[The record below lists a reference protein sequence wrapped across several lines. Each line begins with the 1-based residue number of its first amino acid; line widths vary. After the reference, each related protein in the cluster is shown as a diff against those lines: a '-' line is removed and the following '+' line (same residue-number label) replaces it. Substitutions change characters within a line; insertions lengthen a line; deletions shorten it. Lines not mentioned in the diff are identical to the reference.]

1 MLLTK
6 PCRSSLVLL
15 GPPLAFVDYIKI
27 KVLIKNHAKMEPSMR
42 LSPRRI
48 KSTPTIILYELRM
61 IGLKTRPSSLL
72 RKLEAIIKK
81 WRGLVRW
88 YMQGHTSMRGEVVVH
103 IVGERFGRVN
113 RVDNLVASWRRAI
126 ARILFKKDHQQ
137 GGHEGVQHE
146 VAQQGG
152 VQQGVQQ
159 GALHPGNHQGGQV
172 GAPTNSKRHDYSKHD
187 LSKLKRAT
195 WIAMGSTNFYMDVQI
210 MHENF
215 DVAKAK
221 MWAEVASAVG
231 ATMCSHTEPALPV
244 DIGPC
249 AAPQQIPRS
258 KHEPRAS
265 PSQQRASPS
274 HRPSHS
280 ALHAGQQHAQHM
292 QHAQQAQHDPKPPLP
307 QQKRS
312 AQQLHAPP
320 AASPAPSQP
329 SRVVQIS

>member
-1 MLLTK
+1 
-6 PCRSSLVLL
+6 
-15 GPPLAFVDYIKI
+15 
-27 KVLIKNHAKMEPSMR
+27 
-42 LSPRRI
+42 
-48 KSTPTIILYELRM
+48 
-61 IGLKTRPSSLL
+61 
-72 RKLEAIIKK
+72 
-81 WRGLVRW
+81 
-88 YMQGHTSMRGEVVVH
+88 MQGHTSMRGEVVIH

-126 ARILFKKDHQQ
+126 ARIVLKKDHQQ
-137 GGHEGVQHE
+137 GGHEGVQ
-146 VAQQGG
+146 QGG
-152 VQQGVQQ
+152 VQQGVHHPGNQQ
-159 GALHPGNHQGGQV
+159 GNHQGGQV
-172 GAPTNSKRHDYSKHD
+172 GVPTNSKRHGLSKHD

-221 MWAEVASAVG
+221 MWAEVASAVD

-249 AAPQQIPRS
+249 AGPQIPPPRS

-280 ALHAGQQHAQHM
+280 ASHAVA
-292 QHAQQAQHDPKPPLP
+292 
-307 QQKRS
+307 RS
-312 AQQLHAPP
+312 ATATSLAQTPP
-320 AASPAPSQP
+320 PK
-329 SRVVQIS
+329 VLLLGV

>member
-1 MLLTK
+1 
-6 PCRSSLVLL
+6 
-15 GPPLAFVDYIKI
+15 
-27 KVLIKNHAKMEPSMR
+27 MESSMR

-48 KSTPTIILYELRM
+48 KSTPTMILYELRM

-137 GGHEGVQHE
+137 GGHEGVQYE
-146 VAQQGG
+146 G

-172 GAPTNSKRHDYSKHD
+172 GASTNNKRYGLSKHD

-221 MWAEVASAVG
+221 MWAEVASAVD

-244 DIGPC
+244 DIGHTL
-249 AAPQQIPRS
+249 AASQQIPRN

-280 ALHAGQQHAQHM
+280 ASHAGQLHAHHM
-292 QHAQQAQHDPKPPLP
+292 QHAQHAQHDPKALLP

-312 AQQLHAPP
+312 AQRHASP
-320 AASPAPSQP
+320 AASPAPSQT
-329 SRVVQIS
+329 SRVVQLS

>member
-1 MLLTK
+1 
-6 PCRSSLVLL
+6 
-15 GPPLAFVDYIKI
+15 
-27 KVLIKNHAKMEPSMR
+27 MR

-72 RKLEAIIKK
+72 RKLETIIKK

-172 GAPTNSKRHDYSKHD
+172 GAPTNNKRHDFSKHD

-195 WIAMGSTNFYMDVQI
+195 WIATGSTNFYMDVQI

-221 MWAEVASAVG
+221 MWAEVASAVD

-244 DIGPC
+244 DIVHSL
-249 AAPQQIPRS
+249 AAPQKPPRS
-258 KHEPRAS
+258 KHDARIAF
-265 PSQQRASPS
+265 
-274 HRPSHS
+274 
-280 ALHAGQQHAQHM
+280 
-292 QHAQQAQHDPKPPLP
+292 
-307 QQKRS
+307 
-312 AQQLHAPP
+312 
-320 AASPAPSQP
+320 
-329 SRVVQIS
+329 

>member
-1 MLLTK
+1 
-6 PCRSSLVLL
+6 
-15 GPPLAFVDYIKI
+15 
-27 KVLIKNHAKMEPSMR
+27 
-42 LSPRRI
+42 
-48 KSTPTIILYELRM
+48 M

-72 RKLEAIIKK
+72 RKLEATTKK

-137 GGHEGVQHE
+137 GGHEGVQ
-146 VAQQGG
+146 QG
-152 VQQGVQQ
+152 GVQQ
-159 GALHPGNHQGGQV
+159 GALHPGNHQGGQDGV
-172 GAPTNSKRHDYSKHD
+172 PTHSKRHDFPKND

-195 WIAMGSTNFYMDVQI
+195 WIAIGSTNFYMDVQV

-221 MWAEVASAVG
+221 MWAEVASAVD

-244 DIGPC
+244 DIGPSL
-249 AAPQQIPRS
+249 AAPQIPPRS
-258 KHEPRAS
+258 KHEPRES
-265 PSQQRASPS
+265 PSQPRASPS
-274 HRPSHS
+274 RRPAHS
-280 ALHAGQQHAQHM
+280 ASHAGQQHGQHVQHAQHM
-292 QHAQQAQHDPKPPLP
+292 QHAQKAQHDPKPPLP

-312 AQQLHAPP
+312 AQLHASP
-320 AASPAPSQP
+320 AASPAPSHT
-329 SRVVQIS
+329 SRVVQLS

>member
-1 MLLTK
+1 
-6 PCRSSLVLL
+6 
-15 GPPLAFVDYIKI
+15 
-27 KVLIKNHAKMEPSMR
+27 MR

-88 YMQGHTSMRGEVVVH
+88 YMQGHTSTRGEVVVH

-137 GGHEGVQHE
+137 AGHEGVQ
-146 VAQQGG
+146 QGA
-152 VQQGVQQ
+152 QGVQ
-159 GALHPGNHQGGQV
+159 GAQHPGNHQGGQV
-172 GAPTNSKRHDYSKHD
+172 GAPTNSKRHD

-221 MWAEVASAVG
+221 MWAEVASAVD

-244 DIGPC
+244 DIGHSL
-249 AAPQQIPRS
+249 AAPQIPPPRS

-265 PSQQRASPS
+265 PSKQRASPS
-274 HRPSHS
+274 HLSAHS
-280 ALHAGQQHAQHM
+280 ASHAGQLHAQHVQHAQHAQHV
-292 QHAQQAQHDPKPPLP
+292 QHAQKAQHDPKPPLP

-312 AQQLHAPP
+312 AQHHASP
-320 AASPAPSQP
+320 AASPAPSHT
-329 SRVVQIS
+329 SRVVQLS

>member
-1 MLLTK
+1 MLVFRDETLTV
-6 PCRSSLVLL
+6 LV

-27 KVLIKNHAKMEPSMR
+27 KVLFKNHAKMESSMR

-126 ARILFKKDHQQ
+126 ARILLNKKDHQQ
-137 GGHEGVQHE
+137 GGHKGV
-146 VAQQGG
+146 QQGG
-152 VQQGVQQ
+152 VQYGGMHHKVTQHEGVQQ
-159 GALHPGNHQGGQV
+159 EVAQRGGVQQEVAQQEAQHPGNLQGGQV
-172 GAPTNSKRHDYSKHD
+172 GASTNSKRHD
-187 LSKLKRAT
+187 LSKLKKAT
-195 WIAMGSTNFYMDVQI
+195 WIAVGSTNIYMDVQV

-221 MWAEVASAVG
+221 MWAEVASSVD

-244 DIGPC
+244 DIGHSL
-249 AAPQQIPRS
+249 AAPQVPPRS
-258 KHEPRAS
+258 KHEPRES
-265 PSQQRASPS
+265 PSRPRAE
-274 HRPSHS
+274 
-280 ALHAGQQHAQHM
+280 LHAGQQHAQQA
-292 QHAQQAQHDPKPPLP
+292 QHAQHDPKSLLP

-312 AQQLHAPP
+312 AQHHALPI
-320 AASPAPSQP
+320 PSQT
-329 SRVVQIS
+329 SRVIQLS

>member
-1 MLLTK
+1 
-6 PCRSSLVLL
+6 
-15 GPPLAFVDYIKI
+15 
-27 KVLIKNHAKMEPSMR
+27 
-42 LSPRRI
+42 
-48 KSTPTIILYELRM
+48 
-61 IGLKTRPSSLL
+61 
-72 RKLEAIIKK
+72 
-81 WRGLVRW
+81 
-88 YMQGHTSMRGEVVVH
+88 MQGHTSMRGEVVIH

-137 GGHEGVQHE
+137 GGHEGVQ
-146 VAQQGG
+146 QGG

-159 GALHPGNHQGGQV
+159 GALHPRNHQGGQV
-172 GAPTNSKRHDYSKHD
+172 GAPTNSKRCGLSNND

-195 WIAMGSTNFYMDVQI
+195 WIATGSTNFYIDVQV

-221 MWAEVASAVG
+221 MWAEVASAVD
-231 ATMCSHTEPALPV
+231 ATMCSHTEPALPA

-249 AAPQQIPRS
+249 AALQIPPPRS

-280 ALHAGQQHAQHM
+280 TTHAGQQHAHHMQHAQHA
-292 QHAQQAQHDPKPPLP
+292 QHAQQAQHAQHAQLDTKPPLP
-307 QQKRS
+307 QQQRS
-312 AQQLHAPP
+312 AQLHASP
-320 AASPAPSQP
+320 AASPAQSQP
-329 SRVVQIS
+329 SRVVQLS

>member
-1 MLLTK
+1 
-6 PCRSSLVLL
+6 
-15 GPPLAFVDYIKI
+15 
-27 KVLIKNHAKMEPSMR
+27 MR

-61 IGLKTRPSSLL
+61 IGLKTRPRSLL

-88 YMQGHTSMRGEVVVH
+88 YMQGHTSTRGEVVVH

-137 GGHEGVQHE
+137 AGHEGVQ
-146 VAQQGG
+146 QGA
-152 VQQGVQQ
+152 QGVQ
-159 GALHPGNHQGGQV
+159 GAQHPGNHQGGQV
-172 GAPTNSKRHDYSKHD
+172 GAPTNSERHD

-195 WIAMGSTNFYMDVQI
+195 WIATGSTNFYMDVQI

-221 MWAEVASAVG
+221 MWAEVASAVD

-244 DIGPC
+244 DIGPSL
-249 AAPQQIPRS
+249 AAPQQIPRN

-280 ALHAGQQHAQHM
+280 ASHAGQQHAQHM
-292 QHAQQAQHDPKPPLP
+292 LHVLSMLYVMCVQLP
-307 QQKRS
+307 S
-312 AQQLHAPP
+312 
-320 AASPAPSQP
+320 
-329 SRVVQIS
+329 V

>member
-1 MLLTK
+1 
-6 PCRSSLVLL
+6 
-15 GPPLAFVDYIKI
+15 
-27 KVLIKNHAKMEPSMR
+27 
-42 LSPRRI
+42 
-48 KSTPTIILYELRM
+48 M

-72 RKLEAIIKK
+72 RKLEATIKK

-88 YMQGHTSMRGEVVVH
+88 YMQGHTSMRGEVVIH

-137 GGHEGVQHE
+137 GGHEGVQ
-146 VAQQGG
+146 QGG
-152 VQQGVQQ
+152 VQQGVQNPVN
-159 GALHPGNHQGGQV
+159 HPGNHPGGQV
-172 GAPTNSKRHDYSKHD
+172 GVPTHSKRHGLSKHD

-221 MWAEVASAVG
+221 MWAEVASAVD

-244 DIGPC
+244 DIGPSL
-249 AAPQQIPRS
+249 AAPQQIPRN

-280 ALHAGQQHAQHM
+280 ASHAVA
-292 QHAQQAQHDPKPPLP
+292 
-307 QQKRS
+307 RS
-312 AQQLHAPP
+312 ATATSLAQTPP
-320 AASPAPSQP
+320 PK
-329 SRVVQIS
+329 VLLLGV

>member
-1 MLLTK
+1 M
-6 PCRSSLVLL
+6 LVLV
-15 GPPLAFVDYIKI
+15 GPSWSSPSLFGLYQDKKI
-27 KVLIKNHAKMEPSMR
+27 HTRKSPKMEKMESNMPSMR

-48 KSTPTIILYELRM
+48 KSTPTMILYELRM

-126 ARILFKKDHQQ
+126 ARIVLKKDHQQ
-137 GGHEGVQHE
+137 GGHEGVQ
-146 VAQQGG
+146 QGG
-152 VQQGVQQ
+152 VQQGVQN
-159 GALHPGNHQGGQV
+159 PVNHQGGQV
-172 GAPTNSKRHDYSKHD
+172 GAPTNSKRHDFSKHD

-221 MWAEVASAVG
+221 MWAEVASAVD

-244 DIGPC
+244 DIGPPL
-249 AAPQQIPRS
+249 AAPQQIPRN

-280 ALHAGQQHAQHM
+280 ASHAVA
-292 QHAQQAQHDPKPPLP
+292 
-307 QQKRS
+307 RS
-312 AQQLHAPP
+312 ATATSLAQTPP
-320 AASPAPSQP
+320 PK
-329 SRVVQIS
+329 VLLLGV

>member
-1 MLLTK
+1 
-6 PCRSSLVLL
+6 
-15 GPPLAFVDYIKI
+15 
-27 KVLIKNHAKMEPSMR
+27 MR

-103 IVGERFGRVN
+103 IIGERFGRVN

-126 ARILFKKDHQQ
+126 ARIVLKKDHQQ
-137 GGHEGVQHE
+137 GGHEGVQYE
-146 VAQQGG
+146 VA
-152 VQQGVQQ
+152 QQ

-172 GAPTNSKRHDYSKHD
+172 GAPTKSKRHDYSKHD

-221 MWAEVASAVG
+221 MWAEVASSVD

-244 DIGPC
+244 DIGHTL

-258 KHEPRAS
+258 KHEPRSS
-265 PSQQRASPS
+265 PSEPRASPS
-274 HRPSHS
+274 HHPSHS
-280 ALHAGQQHAQHM
+280 ASHAGQQQAQHM
-292 QHAQQAQHDPKPPLP
+292 QHAQHAQHDPKALLP
-307 QQKRS
+307 KQKRS
-312 AQQLHAPP
+312 AQLHASP
-320 AASPAPSQP
+320 AASPAPSHT
-329 SRVVQIS
+329 SRVVQLS

>member
-1 MLLTK
+1 M
-6 PCRSSLVLL
+6 
-15 GPPLAFVDYIKI
+15 
-27 KVLIKNHAKMEPSMR
+27 PSMR

-88 YMQGHTSMRGEVVVH
+88 YMQGHTSTRGEVVVH

-137 GGHEGVQHE
+137 AGHEGVQ
-146 VAQQGG
+146 QGA
-152 VQQGVQQ
+152 QGVQ
-159 GALHPGNHQGGQV
+159 GAQHPGNHQGGQV
-172 GAPTNSKRHDYSKHD
+172 GAPTNSKRHDLSKHD

-221 MWAEVASAVG
+221 MWAEVASAVD

-249 AAPQQIPRS
+249 AATQIPPPRS
-258 KHEPRAS
+258 RHEPRES
-265 PSQQRASPS
+265 PSQPHASPS

-280 ALHAGQQHAQHM
+280 ASHAGQQQAQHVQHAQHAQHVQHA
-292 QHAQQAQHDPKPPLP
+292 QHAQQTQHDTKPPLP

-312 AQQLHAPP
+312 AQHHASP
-320 AASPAPSQP
+320 AASPAPSQT
-329 SRVVQIS
+329 SRVVKLS

>member
-1 MLLTK
+1 
-6 PCRSSLVLL
+6 
-15 GPPLAFVDYIKI
+15 
-27 KVLIKNHAKMEPSMR
+27 
-42 LSPRRI
+42 
-48 KSTPTIILYELRM
+48 
-61 IGLKTRPSSLL
+61 
-72 RKLEAIIKK
+72 
-81 WRGLVRW
+81 
-88 YMQGHTSMRGEVVVH
+88 MQGHTSMRGEVVVH

-152 VQQGVQQ
+152 VQ
-159 GALHPGNHQGGQV
+159 HPGNHQGGQV
-172 GAPTNSKRHDYSKHD
+172 GASTNSKRHDFSKHD

-195 WIAMGSTNFYMDVQI
+195 WIATGSTNFYMDVQI

-221 MWAEVASAVG
+221 MWAEVASAID

-249 AAPQQIPRS
+249 AGLQIPPPRS

-265 PSQQRASPS
+265 PSEPRASPS
-274 HRPSHS
+274 HRPSNS
-280 ALHAGQQHAQHM
+280 ASHAGQQQAQHV
-292 QHAQQAQHDPKPPLP
+292 QHAQQTQHAQHAQQTQHAQHAQLDTKPPLP
-307 QQKRS
+307 QQQRS
-312 AQQLHAPP
+312 AQHHASP
-320 AASPAPSQP
+320 AASPAQFQT
-329 SRVVQIS
+329 SRVVQLS

>member
-1 MLLTK
+1 
-6 PCRSSLVLL
+6 
-15 GPPLAFVDYIKI
+15 
-27 KVLIKNHAKMEPSMR
+27 MESSMR

-48 KSTPTIILYELRM
+48 KATPTIILYELRM

-88 YMQGHTSMRGEVVVH
+88 YMQGHTSIRSEVVIH

-126 ARILFKKDHQQ
+126 ARIVLKKDHQQ
-137 GGHEGVQHE
+137 GGHEGVQ
-146 VAQQGG
+146 QGG
-152 VQQGVQQ
+152 VQQGVQN
-159 GALHPGNHQGGQV
+159 PGNHQRGQV
-172 GAPTNSKRHDYSKHD
+172 GAPTNSKRHGLSKHD

-221 MWAEVASAVG
+221 MWAEVASAVD

-244 DIGPC
+244 DIGPSL
-249 AAPQQIPRS
+249 AAPQQIPRN

-280 ALHAGQQHAQHM
+280 ASHAVA
-292 QHAQQAQHDPKPPLP
+292 
-307 QQKRS
+307 RS
-312 AQQLHAPP
+312 ATATSLAQTPP
-320 AASPAPSQP
+320 PK
-329 SRVVQIS
+329 VLLLGV

>member
-1 MLLTK
+1 
-6 PCRSSLVLL
+6 
-15 GPPLAFVDYIKI
+15 
-27 KVLIKNHAKMEPSMR
+27 MR

-48 KSTPTIILYELRM
+48 KATPTIILYELRM

-72 RKLEAIIKK
+72 RKLEATIKK

-88 YMQGHTSMRGEVVVH
+88 YMQGHTSMRGEVVIH

-126 ARILFKKDHQQ
+126 ARIVLKKDHQQ

-146 VAQQGG
+146 G
-152 VQQGVQQ
+152 VPQGVQQ

-172 GAPTNSKRHDYSKHD
+172 GAPTNSKRHDFSKHD

-221 MWAEVASAVG
+221 MWAEVASAVD

-244 DIGPC
+244 DIGPSL
-249 AAPQQIPRS
+249 AAPQQIPRN

-280 ALHAGQQHAQHM
+280 ASHAGQQHAQHMHHVQHM
-292 QHAQQAQHDPKPPLP
+292 QHAQQAQHAQHAQHDPRALLP

-312 AQQLHAPP
+312 AQLHAPP
-320 AASPAPSQP
+320 AVSPAPSQT
-329 SRVVQIS
+329 SRVVQLS

>member
-1 MLLTK
+1 
-6 PCRSSLVLL
+6 
-15 GPPLAFVDYIKI
+15 
-27 KVLIKNHAKMEPSMR
+27 
-42 LSPRRI
+42 
-48 KSTPTIILYELRM
+48 M

-137 GGHEGVQHE
+137 GGHEGVQ
-146 VAQQGG
+146 QG
-152 VQQGVQQ
+152 GVQQ
-159 GALHPGNHQGGQV
+159 GALHPGNHQGGQDGV
-172 GAPTNSKRHDYSKHD
+172 PTHSKRHDFPKND

-195 WIAMGSTNFYMDVQI
+195 WIAIGSTNFYMDVQV

-221 MWAEVASAVG
+221 MWAEVASAVD

-244 DIGPC
+244 DIGHSL
-249 AAPQQIPRS
+249 AAPQPQIPPRS
-258 KHEPRAS
+258 KHEPRES

-274 HRPSHS
+274 HRPSLS
-280 ALHAGQQHAQHM
+280 PSHAF
-292 QHAQQAQHDPKPPLP
+292 D
-307 QQKRS
+307 RS
-312 AQQLHAPP
+312 ATATSLAQTPP
-320 AASPAPSQP
+320 SK
-329 SRVVQIS
+329 VLLLGV

>member
-1 MLLTK
+1 
-6 PCRSSLVLL
+6 
-15 GPPLAFVDYIKI
+15 
-27 KVLIKNHAKMEPSMR
+27 MR

-48 KSTPTIILYELRM
+48 KSTPTMYELRM

-88 YMQGHTSMRGEVVVH
+88 YMQGHTSMRGEVVIH

-113 RVDNLVASWRRAI
+113 RVDNLVTSWRRAI

-137 GGHEGVQHE
+137 AGHEGV
-146 VAQQGG
+146 QQGG
-152 VQQGVQQ
+152 VQQEIQNPVN
-159 GALHPGNHQGGQV
+159 HHGNHQGGQV
-172 GAPTNSKRHDYSKHD
+172 GAPTIGQVGVPTNSKRHDFSKND

-195 WIAMGSTNFYMDVQI
+195 WIATGSTNFYMDVQI

-221 MWAEVASAVG
+221 MWAEVASAVD

-249 AAPQQIPRS
+249 AATQIPPPRS
-258 KHEPRAS
+258 RHEPRES
-265 PSQQRASPS
+265 PSQPHASPS

-280 ALHAGQQHAQHM
+280 TTHAGQQQAQHV
-292 QHAQQAQHDPKPPLP
+292 QHVQHAHHAQQTQHDPKPLLPSKSEAHNNSTPLLQP
-307 QQKRS
+307 RQHRPI
-312 AQQLHAPP
+312 PP
-320 AASPAPSQP
+320 E
-329 SRVVQIS
+329 

>member
-1 MLLTK
+1 
-6 PCRSSLVLL
+6 
-15 GPPLAFVDYIKI
+15 
-27 KVLIKNHAKMEPSMR
+27 MESSMR

-48 KSTPTIILYELRM
+48 KSTPTIMLYELRM

-88 YMQGHTSMRGEVVVH
+88 YMQGHTSMRGEVVIH

-126 ARILFKKDHQQ
+126 ARIIFKKDHQQ
-137 GGHEGVQHE
+137 GGHEGVQYE
-146 VAQQGG
+146 GVQQGG
-152 VQQGVQQ
+152 VQ
-159 GALHPGNHQGGQV
+159 HPGIHQGGQV
-172 GAPTNSKRHDYSKHD
+172 GASTNSKRHDFSKHD

-221 MWAEVASAVG
+221 MWAEVASAID

-249 AAPQQIPRS
+249 AAPQIPPPRS

-280 ALHAGQQHAQHM
+280 ASHAVA
-292 QHAQQAQHDPKPPLP
+292 
-307 QQKRS
+307 RS
-312 AQQLHAPP
+312 ATATSLAQTPP
-320 AASPAPSQP
+320 PK
-329 SRVVQIS
+329 VLLLGV

>member
-1 MLLTK
+1 
-6 PCRSSLVLL
+6 
-15 GPPLAFVDYIKI
+15 
-27 KVLIKNHAKMEPSMR
+27 MR

-48 KSTPTIILYELRM
+48 KPTPTIILYELRM

-221 MWAEVASAVG
+221 MWAEVASSVD

-244 DIGPC
+244 DIGHTLQHPSRYHVANMSRARRLHSNARRHHTILHTQPHTLGSSTHITYSTHSTC
-249 AAPQQIPRS
+249 SMLSRRS
-258 KHEPRAS
+258 TRS
-265 PSQQRASPS
+265 TIRSRRYPSKSEAHNNSTPLLQPHQ
-274 HRPSHS
+274 HRPS
-280 ALHAGQQHAQHM
+280 
-292 QHAQQAQHDPKPPLP
+292 PPE
-307 QQKRS
+307 
-312 AQQLHAPP
+312 
-320 AASPAPSQP
+320 
-329 SRVVQIS
+329 

>member
-1 MLLTK
+1 
-6 PCRSSLVLL
+6 
-15 GPPLAFVDYIKI
+15 
-27 KVLIKNHAKMEPSMR
+27 MR

-88 YMQGHTSMRGEVVVH
+88 YMQGHTSMRSEVVIH

-126 ARILFKKDHQQ
+126 ARIVLKKDHQQ
-137 GGHEGVQHE
+137 GGHEGVQ
-146 VAQQGG
+146 QGG
-152 VQQGVQQ
+152 VQQGVQN
-159 GALHPGNHQGGQV
+159 PVNHQGGQV
-172 GAPTNSKRHDYSKHD
+172 GPSTNNKRHDFSKHD

-221 MWAEVASAVG
+221 MWAEVASAVD
-231 ATMCSHTEPALPV
+231 ATMCSHTEPALPA
-244 DIGPC
+244 DIGPPL
-249 AAPQQIPRS
+249 AAPQIPRN
-258 KHEPRAS
+258 KDEPRAS

-280 ALHAGQQHAQHM
+280 ASHAGQQHAQHM
-292 QHAQQAQHDPKPPLP
+292 KHAQQAQHAQHAQHDPKALLP

-312 AQQLHAPP
+312 AQLHAPP
-320 AASPAPSQP
+320 AASPAQSQP
-329 SRVVQIS
+329 TRVVQLS

>member
-1 MLLTK
+1 
-6 PCRSSLVLL
+6 
-15 GPPLAFVDYIKI
+15 
-27 KVLIKNHAKMEPSMR
+27 MESSMR

-48 KSTPTIILYELRM
+48 KSTPTIILYELRI

-72 RKLEAIIKK
+72 QKLEVTIKK

-126 ARILFKKDHQQ
+126 ARIVLKKDHQQ
-137 GGHEGVQHE
+137 GGHEGVQYE
-146 VAQQGG
+146 G
-152 VQQGVQQ
+152 VQQGVH
-159 GALHPGNHQGGQV
+159 HPGNQQGKHQGGQV
-172 GAPTNSKRHDYSKHD
+172 GAPTSSKRYGLSKND

-195 WIAMGSTNFYMDVQI
+195 WIAMGSTNFYMDVQV
-210 MHENF
+210 MHEPF

-221 MWAEVASAVG
+221 MWEEVASSVD

-249 AAPQQIPRS
+249 AAPQLIPRN

-274 HRPSHS
+274 HRPSQS
-280 ALHAGQQHAQHM
+280 ASHAVA
-292 QHAQQAQHDPKPPLP
+292 
-307 QQKRS
+307 RS
-312 AQQLHAPP
+312 ATATSLAQTPP
-320 AASPAPSQP
+320 PK
-329 SRVVQIS
+329 VLLLGV

>member
-1 MLLTK
+1 
-6 PCRSSLVLL
+6 
-15 GPPLAFVDYIKI
+15 
-27 KVLIKNHAKMEPSMR
+27 MR
-42 LSPRRI
+42 LSPRRT
-48 KSTPTIILYELRM
+48 KSTPTIMLYELRM

-137 GGHEGVQHE
+137 GGQEGVQHE
-146 VAQQGG
+146 
-152 VQQGVQQ
+152 GVQQ
-159 GALHPGNHQGGQV
+159 GALRPGNHQGGQV
-172 GAPTNSKRHDYSKHD
+172 GVPTHSKRHGLSEHD

-221 MWAEVASAVG
+221 MWAEVASAVD

-249 AAPQQIPRS
+249 AATQIPPPRS
-258 KHEPRAS
+258 RHEPRESQSLPRAS
-265 PSQQRASPS
+265 PS
-274 HRPSHS
+274 HHPSHS
-280 ALHAGQQHAQHM
+280 ATHTGQQQAQHV
-292 QHAQQAQHDPKPPLP
+292 QHVQHAHHAQQAQHAQHAQHDPKALLP

-312 AQQLHAPP
+312 AQLHAPP

-329 SRVVQIS
+329 SRVVQLS